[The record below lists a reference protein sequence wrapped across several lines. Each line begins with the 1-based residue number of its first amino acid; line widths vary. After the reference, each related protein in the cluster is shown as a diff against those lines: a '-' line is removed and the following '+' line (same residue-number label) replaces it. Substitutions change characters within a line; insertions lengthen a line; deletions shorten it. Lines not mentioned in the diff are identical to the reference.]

1 VRVVAPPRRWTRAL
15 HTFLAGTDG
24 PGKRALPLGEFL
36 HPVPLVAL
44 VILAVN
50 DHYLKGRHLLPQWL
64 TGKLSDFGG
73 LLFFPLLLTALGD
86 TIACFVSRITG
97 WRLDYSLRR
106 WKVVAACVATA
117 AVFTPLELSAAYGD
131 FYTRTLGRI
140 GFPSETYAD
149 LTDLLALT
157 MLPVAA
163 WLGWREIRRVPLGR
177 LDAGGGFDD
186 VRQLNAG
193 DPRRAAAVD
202 ALERSYAAYV
212 ARPGDAAAA
221 AGVSDALA
229 TLRE

>member
-1 VRVVAPPRRWTRAL
+1 
-15 HTFLAGTDG
+15 
-24 PGKRALPLGEFL
+24 
-36 HPVPLVAL
+36 VPLVAL
-44 VILAVN
+44 VVLAVN

-86 TIACFVSRITG
+86 TLLYFVTRVTG

-117 AVFTPLELSAAYGD
+117 AVFTPLELSASYGA
-131 FYTRTLGRI
+131 FYTRTLGKI

-157 MLPVAA
+157 MLPLAA

-177 LDAGGGFDD
+177 LDVVARGGGGSGGFED
-186 VRQLNAG
+186 VRRLNAS
-193 DPRRAAAVD
+193 DPRRAAAAE
-202 ALERSYAAYV
+202 ALERSYAAWST
-212 ARPGDAAAA
+212 RRDDAAAA
-221 AGVSDALA
+221 AKVSDALA